1 MAFFIRLTAQGL
13 QTSQMF
19 HGFFYS
25 FNSLGSSDE
34 SDENYPNIG
43 KTGAVY
49 VAFRYDLLPW

>member
-1 MAFFIRLTAQGL
+1 MKKKRRL
-13 QTSQMF
+13 F

-49 VAFRYDLLPW
+49 AAFRYDLLPW